1 MVFVFLGGFKNDNI
15 ALIEETMSTKP
26 ETTTTTTAPT
36 PSTTKKPYP
45 QVNIRKYDPG
55 NRRPASKKTDTKPVK
70 PARVVTEAPAPKKIL
85 NLLDQIKPVEDISA
99 LLPPGYKLPTE
110 TGTTGKKLDI

>member
-1 MVFVFLGGFKNDNI
+1 
-15 ALIEETMSTKP
+15 MSTKG
-26 ETTTTTTAPT
+26 ETTTTTTAST

-55 NRRPASKKTDTKPVK
+55 NRRPSSKKTDTKPVRPVK
-70 PARVVTEAPAPKKIL
+70 VIPEPAAPKKIS

-110 TGTTGKKLDI
+110 SSTGKKTC